1 MKPALVFL
9 HGWAQS
15 PLAWRW
21 QRAWFESRGFRV
33 KTPGLPGHGDAPDA
47 PGEDWTGILA
57 RALPDAPLVLV
68 GWSLGGLLA
77 MKLALAMPKRVA
89 GLALVGA
96 TPCFRARPDWP
107 HGADEASFLTF
118 VHAAESGAPR
128 LLQRFF
134 LLMLHGESFSRAEM
148 HALAQTV
155 VDKRHPPTRQGL
167 LAGLSLLESCDLR
180 PESQRIHTPTLVVHG
195 EQDAVTPPAAGRWLA
210 EHLPRGRW
218 HPMPGGHAPH
228 LAQPKAFNQ
237 TLEAWCETII

>member
-15 PLAWRW
+15 PFAWRW
-21 QRAWFESRGFRV
+21 QRAWFETRGWRV
-33 KTPGLPGHGDAPDA
+33 ETPALPGHGGAPDA
-47 PGEDWTGILA
+47 PAEDWLDALVRT
-57 RALPDAPLVLV
+57 LPDDPVVLV

-77 MKLALAMPKRVA
+77 LRLALAMPERVR

-96 TPCFRARPDWP
+96 TLCFRARPDWP
-107 HGADEASFLTF
+107 HGADEARFQSF
-118 VHAAESGAPR
+118 VEAAESGAPR

-134 LLMLHGESFSRAEM
+134 LLMLHGERLSRTEM
-148 HALAQTV
+148 NALARAV

-180 PESQRIHTPTLVVHG
+180 SEAERIQTPTLVVHG
-195 EQDAVTPPAAGRWLA
+195 ERDAVTSPAAGRWLA
-210 EHLPRGRW
+210 RHLPGGRW

-228 LAQPKAFNQ
+228 LAQPEAFNR